1 MLALVLVFSP
11 SEWLNRACF
20 HWFAFMGIFFNEF
33 NHYKTKSEAGQVFT
47 PEHIHGLHV
56 PVTRMG
62 VRVRRRIRPAGRRK
76 NVTATADGK
85 PVQMFAWPGASSISR
100 KDTLNKTN
108 KV

>member
-20 HWFAFMGIFFNEF
+20 HWFAVMGIFFNEF
-33 NHYKTKSEAGQVFT
+33 NHYKTK
-47 PEHIHGLHV
+47 
-56 PVTRMG
+56 
-62 VRVRRRIRPAGRRK
+62 
-76 NVTATADGK
+76 
-85 PVQMFAWPGASSISR
+85 FAWPGASSISR